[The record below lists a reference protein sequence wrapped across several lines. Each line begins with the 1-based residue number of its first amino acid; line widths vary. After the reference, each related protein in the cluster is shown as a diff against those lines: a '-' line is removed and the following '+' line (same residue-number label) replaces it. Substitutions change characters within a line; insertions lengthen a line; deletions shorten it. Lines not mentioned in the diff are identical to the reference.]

1 MTKLRIGVPWKDE
14 LSFVEYGTA
23 TVQPFEWQRSTVF
36 LHGVAHRTMALAATM
51 LGTSGRSEGDVL
63 RQIQEKS
70 IEEVMV
76 SRKANSVLSSTMAF
90 PMDGPTDSSFIERRP
105 RQEMSAAEAAASY
118 REYLGQSMGGMGGST
133 NGMSDT
139 QLQEDYNEM
148 RERCL
153 LLTQRLMEMEQVAHR
168 LEAQRDEILNRKEKT
183 VQLQTVIA
191 DCSVNLENLDRIF
204 NVEDKETQD
213 DAATGMPVLLQ
224 PVHLSRAPP
233 CPS

>member
-1 MTKLRIGVPWKDE
+1 
-14 LSFVEYGTA
+14 
-23 TVQPFEWQRSTVF
+23 
-36 LHGVAHRTMALAATM
+36 MALAATM

-76 SRKANSVLSSTMAF
+76 SRKANSVLSSSAF
-90 PMDGPTDSSFIERRP
+90 PIGGPAESSFIERRP
-105 RQEMSAAEAAASY
+105 RQEISPAEAAASY
-118 REYLGQSMGGMGGST
+118 REYLGQSMGSVPGST

-153 LLTQRLMEMEQVAHR
+153 LLTQRLMEMEHVAHR

-213 DAATGMPVLLQ
+213 DAATGMPTLLRF
-224 PVHLSRAPP
+224 VNLSHALP
-233 CPS
+233 CSS

>member
-1 MTKLRIGVPWKDE
+1 
-14 LSFVEYGTA
+14 
-23 TVQPFEWQRSTVF
+23 
-36 LHGVAHRTMALAATM
+36 
-51 LGTSGRSEGDVL
+51 
-63 RQIQEKS
+63 
-70 IEEVMV
+70 MV
-76 SRKANSVLSSTMAF
+76 SRKANSVLSNSTF
-90 PMDGPTDSSFIERRP
+90 PMEGPTDSLFIERGP
-105 RQEMSAAEAAASY
+105 RKEMSPAEAAASY
-118 REYLGQSMGGMGGST
+118 RDYLGQTMGTVAGST

-213 DAATGMPVLLQ
+213 DAATGMQSSCLLRANNA
-224 PVHLSRAPP
+224 SRGLPRP
-233 CPS
+233 D

>member
-1 MTKLRIGVPWKDE
+1 
-14 LSFVEYGTA
+14 
-23 TVQPFEWQRSTVF
+23 
-36 LHGVAHRTMALAATM
+36 MALAATM
-51 LGTSGRSEGDVL
+51 LGTSGRTEGDVL

-76 SRKANSVLSSTMAF
+76 SRKANAVLSSSTFSMG
-90 PMDGPTDSSFIERRP
+90 GPPDSSFIERAP
-105 RQEMSAAEAAASY
+105 RKELSAAEAAASY
-118 REYLGQSMGGMGGST
+118 REYLGQTMGSVPGSS

-191 DCSVNLENLDRIF
+191 DCSVNLENLDQIF

-213 DAATGMPVLLQ
+213 DAATGAPACAS
-224 PVHLSRAPP
+224 LSDSHAPRRR
-233 CPS
+233 

>member
-1 MTKLRIGVPWKDE
+1 MLV
-14 LSFVEYGTA
+14 V
-23 TVQPFEWQRSTVF
+23 V
-36 LHGVAHRTMALAATM
+36 VAVAVMALAATM

-63 RQIQEKS
+63 RQIQEKT

-76 SRKANSVLSSTMAF
+76 SRKANSVLSNSSAGF
-90 PMDGPTDSSFIERRP
+90 PMAGPADSSFIERRP
-105 RQEMSAAEAAASY
+105 QKEMSAAEAAASY
-118 REYLGQSMGGMGGST
+118 REYLGQSMGSGMVGSS

-213 DAATGMPVLLQ
+213 DAATGMPTRCFD
-224 PVHLSRAPP
+224 PFLSRVPRRARADTSAK
-233 CPS
+233 CPQ